1 MKPKNSYLRIK
12 FRNMILERAISIE
25 MLKNIASEYFEDM
38 VKAVVDIDRQIIAI
52 NSELHSDL
60 ERILLEDGSRQESLW
75 GINLYPEYFGTDNFI
90 EFDSLINIRPW
101 QDNRSRYVENDNT
114 RSQIIKIVGKYFKK
128 DAA

>member
-12 FRNMILERAISIE
+12 FRNMILESAISIE